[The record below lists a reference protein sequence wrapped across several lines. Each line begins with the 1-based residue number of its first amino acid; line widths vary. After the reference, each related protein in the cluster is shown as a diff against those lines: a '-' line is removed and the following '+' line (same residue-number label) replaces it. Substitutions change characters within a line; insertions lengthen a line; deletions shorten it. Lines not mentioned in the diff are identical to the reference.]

1 VRTGCTFIFFSN
13 KKILLNR
20 VTFEKLGIFIV
31 KLKNKKKN
39 GKEKFKKK
47 QQRGKV
53 YL

>member
-1 VRTGCTFIFFSN
+1 MRTGYTSIFFSN

-31 KLKNKKKN
+31 KLKKEKN